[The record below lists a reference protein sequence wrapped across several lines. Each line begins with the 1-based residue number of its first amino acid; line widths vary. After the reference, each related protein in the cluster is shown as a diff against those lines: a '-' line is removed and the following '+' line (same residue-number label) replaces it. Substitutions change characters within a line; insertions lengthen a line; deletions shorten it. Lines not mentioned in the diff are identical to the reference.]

1 MLRSLKTTASCIAL
15 ALAVSNAAV
24 AADAMKM
31 VPAAPAAAQSGRSAP
46 TAANPQSA
54 AANAKVAN
62 QNQDQTAEKR
72 KQITAEAIAAV
83 SETSNALKDLDE
95 GKKDADSFG
104 MRAAQ
109 LLMPERRKTMS
120 MKKNRKDYA
129 APYEFSDAWDDVLLG
144 DRDVF
149 KEMTE
154 PFIPA
159 LIEAARQDIKRE
171 KALGNLTDRI
181 LAEELAGD
189 ALIQAWTRRYSRSP
203 RESILEWLLANQR
216 WALRLLV
223 LSEKEWTERK
233 ALSLEEPAKSRLAD
247 NDDWDVITP
256 QFVARPCW
264 RDVIADENSVS
275 RVA

>member
-1 MLRSLKTTASCIAL
+1 
-15 ALAVSNAAV
+15 
-24 AADAMKM
+24 
-31 VPAAPAAAQSGRSAP
+31 
-46 TAANPQSA
+46 
-54 AANAKVAN
+54 
-62 QNQDQTAEKR
+62 
-72 KQITAEAIAAV
+72 
-83 SETSNALKDLDE
+83 
-95 GKKDADSFG
+95 
-104 MRAAQ
+104 
-109 LLMPERRKTMS
+109 MS

-189 ALIQAWTRRYSRSP
+189 ALIQAWPRRYSRSP